1 MGGMTMIEM
10 EDMNV
15 VEAANE
21 CARQLQYSSASPYDV
36 AVYAFGKGA
45 EWGYKAAIEKA
56 VKFLWDCGYID
67 TFVVDEVIDN
77 FKKYME
83 KQQ

>member
-1 MGGMTMIEM
+1 MIEM

-56 VKFLWDCGYID
+56 DKFLWDCGYID
-67 TFVVDEVIDN
+67 TFTIEEVLDKFN
-77 FKKYME
+77 KYMG

>member
-1 MGGMTMIEM
+1 MIEM

-21 CARQLQYSSASPYDV
+21 CARQLQHSSVSPYDV